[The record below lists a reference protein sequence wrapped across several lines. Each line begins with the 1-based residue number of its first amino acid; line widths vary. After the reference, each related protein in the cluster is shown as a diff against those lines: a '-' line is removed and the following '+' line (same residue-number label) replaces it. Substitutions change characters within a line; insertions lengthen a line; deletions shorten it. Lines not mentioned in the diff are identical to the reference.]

1 MNSTIKL
8 FGKRIK
14 ELRKSNNY
22 KQEQLAEI
30 LGVDYQTISRIE
42 TGYYFTSYD
51 NLEKLAKAFNVEIK
65 DLFDFKHLQ
74 ELKILKENLQ
84 TNIENLSE
92 QKIQKLV
99 KFINEIL

>member
-74 ELKILKENLQ
+74 ELKILKENLK

>member
-51 NLEKLAKAFNVEIK
+51 NLEKLAKEFNVEIK

-74 ELKILKENLQ
+74 ELKILKENLK